1 MNSNSTKSIDYRS
14 LITELGSNEQFSG
27 FMELFCKYTD
37 EPYSYTASPLYK
49 YALKFFTP
57 REYCHPTFVECDQSC
72 WDMLLQLLFVSR
84 EADCRFV
91 QTEGIAPEL
100 VLSYLSLKDVAVS
113 TLSLQEL
120 KSLLLCLLTD
130 AFAELL
136 PHIIGSCIDQEYAE
150 QLTDYQS
157 LTREELLR
165 MYGCSEHSSA
175 EQIKMIDHLYS
186 RLCNYYL
193 QAK

>member
-1 MNSNSTKSIDYRS
+1 MNSNSTKSIDYRA

-27 FMELFCKYTD
+27 FMGLFCKYTD

-84 EADCRFV
+84 EADCKFV

-120 KSLLLCLLTD
+120 KSLLL
-130 AFAELL
+130 
-136 PHIIGSCIDQEYAE
+136 SC
-150 QLTDYQS
+150 
-157 LTREELLR
+157 
-165 MYGCSEHSSA
+165 
-175 EQIKMIDHLYS
+175 
-186 RLCNYYL
+186 
-193 QAK
+193 

>member
-49 YALKFFTP
+49 
-57 REYCHPTFVECDQSC
+57 YCHPTFVECDQSC

-175 EQIKMIDHLYS
+175 AQIKMIDHLYS

-193 QAK
+193 QVK